1 MDEINDGDQLQAN
14 HDAGVNKLIALGLT
28 WDEVA
33 ALFGLP
39 PDAEPK

>member
-1 MDEINDGDQLQAN
+1 MTNETNSNLQAN
-14 HDAGVNKLIALGLT
+14 HDAAVAKLIALGLT

-39 PDAEPK
+39 DDAKLQ

>member
-1 MDEINDGDQLQAN
+1 MENNDNGYELQAN

-39 PDAEPK
+39 ADSQPK

>member
-1 MDEINDGDQLQAN
+1 MANDTNSNLQAN
-14 HDAGVNKLIALGLT
+14 HDAGVAKLIALGLT

-39 PDAEPK
+39 DDAKPQ